1 MDPRIELKRWRE
13 HAGPD
18 GTSLSPKDA
27 CALVGVSR
35 TAWVEW
41 ESGHRKPSLEK
52 ALEIEKLTE
61 GKVSIEAWGFEPSVD
76 PTMRA
81 VLARRDLTKAL
92 AASPPAM
99 SANDTP
105 RHPTRKPRRSRAAA

>member
-1 MDPRIELKRWRE
+1 MDPRTELKRWRE

-18 GTSLSPKDA
+18 GTYLSPKDA

-52 ALEIEKLTE
+52 ALEVEKLTE
-61 GKVSIEAWGFEPSVD
+61 GKVSIESWGFEPSVD

-81 VLARRDLTKAL
+81 VLARRDLTRAL
-92 AASPPAM
+92 AASPPVAPG
-99 SANDTP
+99 NDPP
-105 RHPTRKPRRSRAAA
+105 RRKPRRSRVAA